1 MPLSSA
7 GRDPETIVG
16 TDQPMRLTS
25 ERHRHLF
32 ATDRYVMP
40 EQIAGVAGDHMTLR
54 FTWHELI
61 QP

>member
-16 TDQPMRLTS
+16 PDQPMRLAS

-32 ATDRYVMP
+32 AADRYVMP
-40 EQIAGVAGDHMTLR
+40 EQVTDVAGDHMTLR
-54 FTWHELI
+54 FT
-61 QP
+61 